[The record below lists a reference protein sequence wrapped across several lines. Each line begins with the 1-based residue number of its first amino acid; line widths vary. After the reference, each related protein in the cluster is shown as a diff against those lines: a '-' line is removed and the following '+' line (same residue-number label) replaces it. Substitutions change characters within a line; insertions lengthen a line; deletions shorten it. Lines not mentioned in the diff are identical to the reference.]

1 MSDFY
6 PTLTD
11 RIIEKL
17 KDIFEDTFKMYFDE
31 DPIAIGK
38 SQLPAIVVEQAT
50 GNVTAGPTGLDR
62 STEVIQITI
71 ITNKRNDF
79 GASNEIN
86 ETKTQLKRWVASRDA
101 TTGLWTDKSLL
112 GIIRKNFTLDG
123 VVVGQEI
130 AIDYE
135 ISARPNTNTQEK
147 EGILTSEAYIRLTA
161 TELVEVQSRS

>member
-1 MSDFY
+1 MEFY

-11 RIIEKL
+11 RVIEKL
-17 KDIFEDTFKMYFDE
+17 KDNFGDTFKEYFDE

-50 GNVTAGPTGLDR
+50 GEVSAGPTGFDR
-62 STEVIQITI
+62 STEVLQITI
-71 ITNKRNDF
+71 ITNKRDDF
-79 GASNEIN
+79 GGSNKIN
-86 ETKTQLKRWVASRDA
+86 ETKRQLKRWIASRDK
-101 TTGLWTDKSLL
+101 TTGLWTDKSLM
-112 GIIRKNFTLDG
+112 GIIRKNFTLNG
-123 VVVGQEI
+123 VVVGQQV